1 MQRMPLII
9 LDDELARSPR
19 GLMNVPVQMHPVSP
33 QRVRNRRHI
42 VGFEV
47 QVEMI
52 ALLHKRDKWILL
64 VDQFEM
70 KHLTPRPNT
79 RVEILVLEF
88 ERAAQLRGVEA
99 YGSREVRGS
108 QLCNDARDAHLGSDW
123 LRAISS
129 SERRT
134 SKLRSRLPYR

>member
-19 GLMNVPVQMHPVSP
+19 GLMNVRVQMHPVSP

-70 KHLTPRPNT
+70 KHLTPRPNQP
-79 RVEILVLEF
+79 RRNP
-88 ERAAQLRGVEA
+88 RAGI
-99 YGSREVRGS
+99 
-108 QLCNDARDAHLGSDW
+108 
-123 LRAISS
+123 RACSPAS
-129 SERRT
+129 WC
-134 SKLRSRLPYR
+134 RSVWI